1 MAFDELS
8 DRERCILKALI
19 DHYINTAEPVGS
31 RTLSRKCGIELS
43 SASIRNT
50 MQDLE
55 EMGFISQPHT
65 SAGRIPT
72 NQGYRSYVDYLLTP
86 ENLDEKEKEIIYQNM
101 KTEYTEIDVILE
113 QTSRVLSNLSHQL
126 GVTLTPKF
134 ESAILTKLEIIP
146 VAENRLM
153 VVLVVKSG
161 LVKSILIEVEANLPD
176 LAINETV
183 SVLNERL
190 CGLSLKDIKR
200 TIKERVKNVSS
211 GDPKL
216 IKLFVERHDDIWDLS
231 ANSKVHIEGT
241 SKLLKQPEF
250 QNPENIAKV
259 IELIEDRAV
268 LQQIISNTGIEEG
281 ITITIGQKNKNGED
295 EPLSLLTS
303 TYDMDGV
310 RGVVGIIGPTRMQY
324 SRLVSLVD
332 YTSKMLSDILS
343 DKSKGKT
350 QITDY

>member
-1 MAFDELS
+1 MVRVNDMGFEDLS
-8 DRERCILKALI
+8 DRERRILKALI

-31 RTLSRKCGIELS
+31 RTLSRKYDIGLS

-50 MQDLE
+50 MKDLE
-55 EMGFISQPHT
+55 ELGLISQPYT
-65 SAGRIPT
+65 SAGRVPT
-72 NQGYRSYVDYLLTP
+72 NLGYRNYVDFLLTP
-86 ENLDEKEKEIIYQNM
+86 ENLEESEKEILRENM

-113 QTSRVLSNLSHQL
+113 QTSRVISNLSQQL

-134 ESAILTKLEIIP
+134 ESAVLTKLEMIP
-146 VAENRLM
+146 VAQNRLM
-153 VVLVVKSG
+153 IVLVVKSG
-161 LVKSILIEVEANLPD
+161 LVKSILIEVETNLPD

-190 CGLSLKDIKR
+190 CGLTLDEIKR
-200 TIKERVKNVSS
+200 TIKERVKNVSA

-216 IKLFVERHDDIWDLS
+216 IKLFVESQDDIWDFS
-231 ANSKVHIEGT
+231 ANVKVHIEGT

-250 QNPENIAKV
+250 QNPENVAKV
-259 IELIEDRAV
+259 IELIEDRASI
-268 LQQIISNTGIEEG
+268 QQIISQTGIEEG
-281 ITITIGQKNKNGED
+281 ITITIGHKNKDGVD

-310 RGVVGIIGPTRMQY
+310 KGVVGIIGPTRMKY

-343 DKSKGKT
+343 DKSKG
-350 QITDY
+350 

>member
-1 MAFDELS
+1 MAFDDLS
-8 DRERCILKALI
+8 DRERRILKALI

-31 RTLSRKCGIELS
+31 RTLSKKHDIGLS

-50 MQDLE
+50 MKDLE

-72 NQGYRSYVDYLLTP
+72 NQGYRSYVDFLLTP
-86 ENLDEKEKEIIYQNM
+86 ENLDENEKNILRRNM

-113 QTSRVLSNLSHQL
+113 QTSRVISNLSQQL

-134 ESAILTKLEIIP
+134 ESAILTKLEMIP

-153 VVLVVKSG
+153 VVLVVRSG
-161 LVKSILIEVEANLPD
+161 LVKSILIEVEANLPN

-190 CGLSLKDIKR
+190 CGLSLSDIKR
-200 TIKERVKNVSS
+200 TIKERVKNVNT

-216 IKLFVERHDDIWDLS
+216 IKLFVESHEDIWDFTGTPR
-231 ANSKVHIEGT
+231 VHIDGA

-250 QNPENIAKV
+250 QTPENVAKV
-259 IELIEDRAV
+259 IELIEDRTSI
-268 LQQIISNTGIEEG
+268 QQIISETGIEEG
-281 ITITIGQKNKNGED
+281 ITITIGHKNKAGED

-310 RGVVGIIGPTRMQY
+310 KGVVGIIGPTRMNY

-332 YTSKMLSDILS
+332 YTSKMLSNILS
-343 DKSKGKT
+343 DKSKG
-350 QITDY
+350 